1 MIKAIIIICMAINTV
16 CLSCCF
22 KMAGEAERFM
32 ERKGSDKDDK

>member
-1 MIKAIIIICMAINTV
+1 MIKAIIIICIAINTV

-32 ERKGSDKDDK
+32 ERRKDDDK